1 MTSWILYWRRKRG
14 ARSATSSS
22 ASEPPTELD
31 HLLLFFGAVAVV
43 AVAVGFGCRGGH
55 GAVLGCR
62 CVFLGWGGLERR
74 VGRLAW
80 RRARLRLGLLL
91 FDRCGDLGGNRR
103 ILGFGKRR
111 GRAFGSMRR
120 LRGLGRR
127 FRHRIAGHGLV
138 RRDLGGLARRR
149 FDRQGVALDRSVV
162 AGGLTLAPAAAMAA
176 AAAMIVVGIAF
187 ARVAGVGLDQRLPV
201 GDRDLVIIRV
211 DFAERQEAVTVAAVV
226 DERRLQRRFDPGNL
240 G

>member
-1 MTSWILYWRRKRG
+1 M
-14 ARSATSSS
+14 
-22 ASEPPTELD
+22 
-31 HLLLFFGAVAVV
+31 
-43 AVAVGFGCRGGH
+43 
-55 GAVLGCR
+55 
-62 CVFLGWGGLERR
+62 
-74 VGRLAW
+74 
-80 RRARLRLGLLL
+80 
-91 FDRCGDLGGNRR
+91 
-103 ILGFGKRR
+103 
-111 GRAFGSMRR
+111 
-120 LRGLGRR
+120 
-127 FRHRIAGHGLV
+127 
-138 RRDLGGLARRR
+138 RRR

-162 AGGLTLAPAAAMAA
+162 AGDLTLAPAAAMAA